1 MMDIQAQVQSLIDE
15 APEDPELREG
25 VQVVA
30 NVLSQVAAGLSHLQ
44 YYVLQS
50 LEQHWQI
57 TTLEHRTQPELQK
70 NVLYAYGYLA
80 NAMKVGQ
87 SADLMAS
94 PVLTLRLLFQFFSF
108 DQVDSILFVE
118 DQNQPDQFK
127 ELSRADL
134 QAIVQQS
141 LQDQIQPHS
150 SGDDSTLIA

>member
-1 MMDIQAQVQSLIDE
+1 MDIQAQIQALIDE
-15 APEDPELREG
+15 APADPEMREG

-30 NVLSQVAAGLSHLQ
+30 EVLGQVAAGLEHLQ

-50 LEQHWQI
+50 LEQRWQI

-70 NVLYAYGYLA
+70 NVIYAYGYLA
-80 NAMKVGQ
+80 DATQVGQ
-87 SADLMAS
+87 SADLMAA

-118 DQNQPDQFK
+118 AQNQPEQVK
-127 ELSRADL
+127 ELSRTDL

-141 LQDQIQPHS
+141 LQAQIQPFS
-150 SGDDSTLIA
+150 SGNDSETFLA